1 MGLLAMQTEPT
12 CAKEAFV
19 AQSLFEQAGGEH
31 GVHAIIDDFVERI
44 FSDPMIGFFFGKVA
58 KERIK
63 AKEYEFAAGHLGA
76 GVAYTGR
83 PLPHAHSAHPI
94 TGGHFMRRL
103 QILKETLLDHA
114 VPSPV
119 IDHWLEHSERMRP
132 FITQQAGSTCDDD
145 ATAKP
150 EIKPEASATP
160 ATNSTDAMAQ
170 TTPKP
175 APSIDEINAY
185 LERSAA
191 MTKKR
196 LPLAFRAP
204 EAEAVSAAG
213 DSPTPAATST
223 STSEPTPDTA
233 TADQAPKASRALPLV
248 GKPGR

>member
-1 MGLLAMQTEPT
+1 MQSAPP
-12 CAKEAFV
+12 CAKEPFV
-19 AQSLFEQAGGEH
+19 AQSLFEQAGGEP
-31 GVHAIIDDFVERI
+31 GVHAIIDDFVDRI
-44 FSDPMIGFFFGKVA
+44 FSDPMIGFFFGKVS

-76 GVAYTGR
+76 PVAYTGR

-119 IDHWLEHSERMRP
+119 IEHWLEHSERMRP
-132 FITQQAGSTCDDD
+132 FITQQAGSACDDD

-150 EIKPEASATP
+150 EAKPEGSATP
-160 ATNSTDAMAQ
+160 ASASTEATVP

-196 LPLAFRAP
+196 LPLAFSAP
-204 EAEAVSAAG
+204 EGEVAKGEVTSPAG
-213 DSPTPAATST
+213 NSPTPAVTGST
-223 STSEPTPDTA
+223 AEPTPNTA
-233 TADQAPKASRALPLV
+233 SANPSPQASRALPLV